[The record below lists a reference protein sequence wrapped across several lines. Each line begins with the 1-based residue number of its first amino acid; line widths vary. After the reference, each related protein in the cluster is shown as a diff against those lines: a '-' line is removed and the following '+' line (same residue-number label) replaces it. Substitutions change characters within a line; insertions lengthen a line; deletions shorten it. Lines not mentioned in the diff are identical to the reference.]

1 MSTDFWRVFS
11 HYSPWPSLWA
21 FPQVCCP
28 LRQQISE
35 KFYVNSSSRLIFFL
49 FLPIVWA
56 KVENYS
62 FLFNKFS
69 KLTGFSFR
77 FLLAGEVVNH
87 VTNRRVPQCKT
98 LSGCV
103 SNGEDIFLSLLT
115 DHMKSP
121 NYPLKP
127 LSSLSL

>member
-1 MSTDFWRVFS
+1 MKSFFPLFS
-11 HYSPWPSLWA
+11 LA
-21 FPQVCCP
+21 FPLSVP
-28 LRQQISE
+28 SGLLSAEATDIREILRELLQQADIFLISTNTMG
-35 KFYVNSSSRLIFFL
+35 KSRKLLL
-49 FLPIVWA
+49 FI
-56 KVENYS
+56 
-62 FLFNKFS
+62 KFS

-87 VTNRRVPQCKT
+87 VTNLRVPQCKT

>member
-1 MSTDFWRVFS
+1 MKSFFPLFS
-11 HYSPWPSLWA
+11 LA
-21 FPQVCCP
+21 FPLSVP
-28 LRQQISE
+28 SGLLSAEATDIREILRELLQQADIFLISTNTMG
-35 KFYVNSSSRLIFFL
+35 NSRKLLL
-49 FLPIVWA
+49 FI
-56 KVENYS
+56 
-62 FLFNKFS
+62 KFS

>member
-1 MSTDFWRVFS
+1 MKSFFPLFS
-11 HYSPWPSLWA
+11 LA
-21 FPQVCCP
+21 FPLSVP
-28 LRQQISE
+28 SGLLSAEATDIKE
-35 KFYVNSSSRLIFFL
+35 IYVNSSSRLIFFL
-49 FLPIVWA
+49 FLPILWV

-69 KLTGFSFR
+69 NFTGFSLR

-103 SNGEDIFLSLLT
+103 SNGEDIFLSLPT